1 VAGTRVSS
9 VVDINELLKKYLPG
23 QKVKLLMQ
31 TDGDIVTRTMV
42 LADRAD
48 IVDEEDEA
56 FLADEEQ

>member
-1 VAGTRVSS
+1 
-9 VVDINELLKKYLPG
+9 
-23 QKVKLLMQ
+23 MQ
-31 TDGDIVTRTMV
+31 SDGDIVTRTLV